1 MIPRSRCLLPLSL
14 SLACGLAAQQQEES
28 RPQEE
33 VAGVVLDAEPM
44 QLGQPAPAPQWSRW
58 ARGEPIVFG
67 AAGAPVGTVFAFY
80 AASEVLL
87 QRDADWLDE
96 LQQRFGARGVRCV
109 AVVDAAPV
117 AKPLAHCSVV
127 EDEAQ
132 RTQARWDVGIG
143 DGRHVVVVDR
153 AGVLLFQG
161 GLDGD
166 VVAAIQASIDGSF
179 DPVRAARAAGL
190 RAWGHGA
197 FDDLGGAEVQ
207 QQLDELLEVYPE
219 DGLVWGLAYANAELQ
234 VGDRER
240 AVQLRQRALERL
252 GNSSRPLAVFVDL
265 ALRCAAQPA
274 RLAKDFAAALQPAT
288 AAAPRDPLVQLAF
301 LRALVLADRGRE
313 VGRHAARTAKLVQS
327 SADDCLAFAAIL
339 TQASLPQAHRD
350 LGEQAVH
357 RAEALGAP
365 PVAVAPA
372 KYLVARYCAEDVAQ
386 AKLVFDAYA
395 EQLGAGNLNDSC
407 WYLMTELPSLGRYD
421 RFALALAE
429 RMLEQRDTMAFNEF
443 DTAAFAMHRAG
454 RHREA
459 VELQE
464 LALQRG
470 GAGNP
475 AYEERLARYREAMP
489 PAVGR

>member
-1 MIPRSRCLLPLSL
+1 MIPRSCCLAPLLLSL
-14 SLACGLAAQQQEES
+14 TFGLAAQQGEARQK
-28 RPQEE
+28 EE
-33 VAGVVLDAEPM
+33 VGGVVLDAEPL
-44 QLGQPAPAPQWSRW
+44 QLSQPAPAPKWSRW
-58 ARGEPIVFG
+58 VRGEPIVFG
-67 AAGAPVGTVFAFY
+67 AAGAPVCTVFAFY
-80 AASEVLL
+80 AAAEVPL

-117 AKPLAHCSVV
+117 AKALAHSSVV
-127 EDEAQ
+127 EDEGQ
-132 RTQARWDVGIG
+132 RTRARWDVGIG

-153 AGVLLFQG
+153 TGLVLFQG

-166 VVAAIQASIDGSF
+166 VVAAIQAAVDGNF
-179 DPVRAARAAGL
+179 DPARAARAAGL
-190 RAWGHGA
+190 RTWVQGA

-234 VGDRER
+234 IGDRER
-240 AVQLRQRALERL
+240 AAQLRRRALERL
-252 GNSSRPLAVFVDL
+252 GNTSRPLAVFVDF
-265 ALRCAAQPA
+265 ALRCATQPA
-274 RLAKDFAAALQPAT
+274 ALAKDFAAALQPAT

-313 VGRHAARTAKLVQS
+313 VGRHAARTARLVQS
-327 SADDCLAFAAIL
+327 SAEDCLAFAAIL

-350 LGEQAVH
+350 LGEQAVQ

-365 PVAVAPA
+365 VVVVAPA
-372 KYLVARYCAEDVAQ
+372 KYLVARYCAEDAAQ
-386 AKLVFDAYA
+386 AKVVFDAYA
-395 EQLGAGNLNDSC
+395 EQVGAGSLNDAC

-443 DTAAFAMHRAG
+443 DTAAFAMHRVG

-470 GAGNP
+470 GTGTP
-475 AYEERLARYREAMP
+475 AYEERLARYREATP